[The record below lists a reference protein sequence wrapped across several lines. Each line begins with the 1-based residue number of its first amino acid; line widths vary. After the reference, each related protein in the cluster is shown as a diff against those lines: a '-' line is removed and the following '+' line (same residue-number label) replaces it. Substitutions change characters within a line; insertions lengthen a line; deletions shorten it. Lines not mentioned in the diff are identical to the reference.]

1 MQSDD
6 RQNGERNEGD
16 IDPAEEERMIRIM
29 QYCDGVLPAREA
41 AAVAEEIARDP
52 HMARL
57 AAEMSAGADAA
68 RSAWSKFDTGPVPFE
83 LARLVA
89 QSARAPAQRQ
99 TVAAAATVDWRIAA
113 SLVVGVGLGVLGL
126 LMAQQGGQQGL
137 RLAGSERIQQED
149 TAAVSDP
156 SWQPALMTALAKDPE
171 KTSVSFGASG
181 TENTVRVARWFDTET
196 GLHCAEFAK
205 ATGGAVTA
213 GGIACKKADG
223 GWDVIEQ
230 AK

>member
-6 RQNGERNEGD
+6 RQNEQPEDGD
-16 IDPAEEERMIRIM
+16 IDAAEEERMIRIM

-52 HMARL
+52 HAARL

-68 RSAWSKFDTGPVPFE
+68 RTAWSKFDSGPVPFE
-83 LARLVA
+83 LARRVA
-89 QSARAPAQRQ
+89 QSAREPVKTGRRAMA
-99 TVAAAATVDWRIAA
+99 VDWRIAA
-113 SLVVGVGLGVLGL
+113 SLVVGVGLGILGL
-126 LMAQQGGQQGL
+126 MLVEQGGQDGL
-137 RLAGSERIQQED
+137 RLAGSERVQPD
-149 TAAVSDP
+149 TAVGIDP

-171 KTSVSFGASG
+171 TTSVTFGPSG
-181 TENTVRVARWFDTET
+181 TENTVRVARWFDTAT
-196 GLHCAEFAK
+196 GLRCAEFAK

-213 GGIACKKADG
+213 GGIACKKPQG

>member
-6 RQNGERNEGD
+6 RQNEQPEDGD
-16 IDPAEEERMIRIM
+16 IDAAEEERMIRIM

-52 HMARL
+52 HAARL

-68 RSAWSKFDTGPVPFE
+68 RTAWSKFDSGPVPFE
-83 LARLVA
+83 LARRVA
-89 QSARAPAQRQ
+89 QSAREPVKTARPA
-99 TVAAAATVDWRIAA
+99 ALIDWRIAA
-113 SLVVGVGLGVLGL
+113 SLVVGVGIGMLGL
-126 LMAQQGGQQGL
+126 MLAQHDGAEDGL
-137 RLAGSERIQQED
+137 RLAGSERIQPE
-149 TAAVSDP
+149 TASADP

-171 KTSVSFGASG
+171 TTSVTFGPSG
-181 TENTVRVARWFDTET
+181 TENTVRVARWFDTAT

-205 ATGGAVTA
+205 ATAGAVTA
-213 GGIACKKADG
+213 GGIACKKPQGD
-223 GWDVIEQ
+223 WDVIEQ

>member
-6 RQNGERNEGD
+6 RQNEQPEDGE
-16 IDPAEEERMIRIM
+16 IDAAEEERMIRIM

-52 HMARL
+52 HAARL

-68 RSAWSKFDTGPVPFE
+68 RTAWAKFDSGPVPFE
-83 LARLVA
+83 LARRVA
-89 QSARAPAQRQ
+89 QSAREPVKTRRP
-99 TVAAAATVDWRIAA
+99 AAAVIDWRIAA
-113 SLVVGVGLGVLGL
+113 SLVVGVGIGMLGL
-126 LMAQQGGQQGL
+126 MLAQHGGAQDGL
-137 RLAGSERIQQED
+137 RLAGSDRVQAE
-149 TAAVSDP
+149 TSASADP

-171 KTSVSFGASG
+171 TTSVTFGPSG
-181 TENTVRVARWFDTET
+181 TENTVRVARWFDTAT
-196 GLHCAEFAK
+196 GLRCAEFAK
-205 ATGGAVTA
+205 ATAGAVTA
-213 GGIACKKADG
+213 GGIACKKPQG

>member
-6 RQNGERNEGD
+6 RPNGERNEGD
-16 IDPAEEERMIRIM
+16 IDAAEEERMIRIM

-52 HMARL
+52 HAARL

-68 RSAWSKFDTGPVPFE
+68 RAAWKFDAGPVPFE
-83 LARLVA
+83 LARRVT
-89 QSARAPAQRQ
+89 QSAREPVRRKP
-99 TVAAAATVDWRIAA
+99 AAASVVDWRIAA
-113 SLVVGVGLGVLGL
+113 SLVVGIGLGMLGL
-126 LMAQQGGQQGL
+126 LMAQHGGDQGL
-137 RLAGSERIQQED
+137 RLAGSERIQQG
-149 TAAVSDP
+149 TAAATDP

-171 KTSVSFGASG
+171 TTSVSFGASG

-205 ATGGAVTA
+205 ATGGAVSA
-213 GGIACKKADG
+213 GGIACKKPDG